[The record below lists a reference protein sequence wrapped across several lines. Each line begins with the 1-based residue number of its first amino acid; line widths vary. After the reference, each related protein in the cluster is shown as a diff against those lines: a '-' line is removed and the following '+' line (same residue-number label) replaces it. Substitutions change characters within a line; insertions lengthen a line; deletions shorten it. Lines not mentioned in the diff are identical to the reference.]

1 MSSGFSVAPR
11 VFATVYGHLQP
22 TSQSQA
28 LFSLLGT
35 QYGGNGTVT
44 CGLPDLRGRTPRG
57 ISQSEPVGV
66 ASGIESVALTSSQVP
81 SHTHAFAGT
90 AAAANARSAQD
101 SLYAA
106 SSANL
111 YAQPDAQ
118 VTLAGSTV
126 QDSGSGSPHDNMQ
139 PYRTLNFCVALA
151 GVFPSRN

>member
-1 MSSGFSVAPR
+1 MRISDWNSDVCSS
-11 VFATVYGHLQP
+11 
-22 TSQSQA
+22 
-28 LFSLLGT
+28 
-35 QYGGNGTVT
+35 
-44 CGLPDLRGRTPRG
+44 DL
-57 ISQSEPVGV
+57 
-66 ASGIESVALTSSQVP
+66 QVP

-151 GVFPSRN
+151 GVFPSRNQASAGKDRKSVVSGKSVSVRVDLGGSRINKKK

>member
-1 MSSGFSVAPR
+1 MSPSFSQTTAPTGFDTYCHTLS
-11 VFATVYGHLQP
+11 
-22 TSQSQA
+22 
-28 LFSLLGT
+28 
-35 QYGGNGTVT
+35 
-44 CGLPDLRGRTPRG
+44 LPDALPILRGRTPRG
-57 ISQSEPVGV
+57 FRQPEPVGV
-66 ASGIESVALTSSQVP
+66 AIGIESVALTSSQVP

-126 QDSGSGSPHDNMQ
+126 QDSGSSSPHDNMQ

-151 GVFPSRN
+151 GVLDRKSTRLNSSH

>member
-1 MSSGFSVAPR
+1 ML
-11 VFATVYGHLQP
+11 FAR
-22 TSQSQA
+22 
-28 LFSLLGT
+28 LGT

-44 CGLPDLRGRTPRG
+44 VGLPDLRGRTPRG
-57 ISQSEPVGV
+57 FSQSEPVVV

-106 SSANL
+106 SSANI
-111 YAQPDAQ
+111 YGKPDAQ

-126 QDSGSGSPHDNMQ
+126 KAGGREIGRDN
-139 PYRTLNFCVALA
+139 V
-151 GVFPSRN
+151 

>member
-1 MSSGFSVAPR
+1 MRISDWNSDVCSS
-11 VFATVYGHLQP
+11 
-22 TSQSQA
+22 
-28 LFSLLGT
+28 
-35 QYGGNGTVT
+35 
-44 CGLPDLRGRTPRG
+44 DL
-57 ISQSEPVGV
+57 
-66 ASGIESVALTSSQVP
+66 QVP

-151 GVFPSRN
+151 GVFPSRKRASAGKAGHRPDGATRMSNPFVGEVRLVGFNFMPQDWHDRDGRLWKIAK